1 MSTCRALFGRPV
13 FIRVV
18 ATSLLLFA
26 GAGVQ
31 AQSIVGGGVFI
42 DRDPGNDT
50 IGGAAYYL
58 DASQSRAIAGL
69 CAFNGADTTDFFG
82 VKMPANTF
90 ITAMTVPLSSPTG
103 PFLTPATAIKLTNG
117 DGSVEHVISGP
128 GEGTD
133 QSGSTPNS
141 GGSLARARP
150 VAGGTQKIR
159 VTSGNDGDYALLV
172 SIYTGDNGQFVEQEP
187 NNGPAFPVML
197 GLSLGGPTI
206 GTGTLTA
213 GDVDFYGVDMK
224 RGEILA
230 AFTTPVEDFPTDF
243 NTPDTVIDLIGT
255 NGATILL
262 TNDDAGVNQ
271 TAGNARGSAIR
282 YRAQADGRY
291 FVRVRGF
298 NASTTG
304 KYSLTAALFSPPP
317 GTECIAD
324 LNGDGQVNTQDL
336 TMFLGRFGVPCP

>member
-1 MSTCRALFGRPV
+1 MPVHKPLRRRASAANLG
-13 FIRVV
+13 
-18 ATSLLLFA
+18 ATALLLML
-26 GAGVQ
+26 GAGSH
-31 AQSIVGGGVFI
+31 AQSIIGGGVFI
-42 DRDPGNDT
+42 DREPSNNT
-50 IGGAAYYL
+50 VGGASYYL
-58 DASQSRAIAGL
+58 DATQSRAIAGL
-69 CAFNGADTTDFFG
+69 ASFGGADSTDCFG

-90 ITAMTVPLSSPTG
+90 ISAMTVPLSSPTG
-103 PFLTPATAIKLTNG
+103 PFLTPSTSIELGNG
-117 DGSVEHVISGP
+117 DGSITHLSAGSGQ
-128 GEGTD
+128 GTD
-133 QSGSTPNS
+133 QSGSVPNS

-150 VAGGTQKIR
+150 VVSGTQKIR
-159 VTSGNDGDYALLV
+159 VDSGESGDYALLV

-197 GLSLGGPTI
+197 GLSIAGPTI

-213 GDVDFYGVDMK
+213 GDFDYYGVDMK

-230 AFTTPVEDFPTDF
+230 AFTTPVEDFPIDF

-271 TAGNARGSAIR
+271 TLGTARGSAIR
-282 YRAQADGRY
+282 YRAPADGRY
-291 FVRVRGF
+291 YVRVRGF

-304 KYSLTAALFSPPP
+304 RYSLTAALFSPPP
-317 GTECIAD
+317 GTECLAD
-324 LNGDGQVNTQDL
+324 LNGDGVVNTQDL